1 MRSLGLVAIICGL
14 LPACAVLKSPVNA
27 SEEARLANTHPED
40 LPLNSVVVVEEE
52 RIEMP
57 ASTVSR
63 ETAATGDSIVE
74 PSQRRSAATEPPAA
88 GGRREMPGTA
98 RANAAPIFARS
109 SVPLS
114 KYKIEQSTDLSA
126 LEAKQRILDAMAETP
141 NLPHDGAAITVITR
155 GDKAILFGSM
165 DSAEERKLVED
176 IAGENAKR
184 VESHITIFQ

>member
-40 LPLNSVVVVEEE
+40 LPLNS
-52 RIEMP
+52 
-57 ASTVSR
+57 
-63 ETAATGDSIVE
+63 AATGDSIVE

-176 IAGENAKR
+176 IAGENAMR
-184 VESHITIFQ
+184 VVL